1 MSKKL
6 VLVSHGLFCEELKK
20 TAEMV
25 MGPQENIFA
34 IPLLAEEDA
43 AKFSDKFNNLT
54 KDFDDFVVFAD
65 LFGGTP
71 CNAATNLILKGKK
84 IEVITGM
91 NLPMVIEF
99 INEDTGN
106 YKEAAIEGIV
116 DVNEALSSLDD
127 EDDE

>member
-1 MSKKL
+1 M
-6 VLVSHGLFCEELKK
+6 
-20 TAEMV
+20 
-25 MGPQENIFA
+25 N
-34 IPLLAEEDA
+34 
-43 AKFSDKFNNLT
+43 
-54 KDFDDFVVFAD
+54 
-65 LFGGTP
+65 P

-116 DVNEALSSLDD
+116 DVNEALKTLNNAQ
-127 EDDE
+127 